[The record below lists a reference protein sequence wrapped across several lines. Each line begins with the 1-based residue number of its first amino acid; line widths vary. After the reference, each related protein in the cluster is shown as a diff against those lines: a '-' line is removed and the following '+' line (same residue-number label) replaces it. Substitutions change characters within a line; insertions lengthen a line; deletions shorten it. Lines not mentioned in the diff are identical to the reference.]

1 MSAPAGRPAPARIGA
16 PGTAWEAV
24 HLPGSEPAI
33 RRAVLHREGG
43 GGRSVLAVE
52 FPAGWRRPAAG
63 HFLVDEEFLVLRG
76 RLEISGVG
84 VEAGDVAVVPAGA
97 LRAGS
102 AAGTEGCLAVAWFG
116 GVPGW
121 RPGPAP
127 DPSGP
132 ITRRRVEG
140 VLLLEGG
147 AARPHPGREVTGPAD
162 VVTTDGW
169 WTGVPA
175 GETLPVGDWD
185 AVVRRRTATRSAHP
199 PSSTR

>member
-1 MSAPAGRPAPARIGA
+1 VSSSAGRPAPTRIGA

-33 RRAVLHREGG
+33 RRAVLHREGR

-76 RLEISGVG
+76 RLEISGVE
-84 VEAGDVAVVPAGA
+84 VRAGEVAVVPAGA
-97 LRAGS
+97 LRADS
-102 AAGTEGCLAVAWFG
+102 AAGPEGCLAVAWFG

-121 RPGPAP
+121 LPGPAP
-127 DPSGP
+127 DPVGP

-162 VVTTDGW
+162 VVTTEGA
-169 WTGVPA
+169 WTEVPA
-175 GETLPVGDWD
+175 GGTLPLPDRD
-185 AVVRRRTATRSAHP
+185 ALVRPRTAPR
-199 PSSTR
+199 PSSHASG